1 MLKELKEI
9 LFPRALTCSLCRRE
23 VFHDEPFCK
32 ECISSLPYNDG
43 PICDHCGRKT
53 SSAAAYC
60 DSCREKN
67 IQFDKARS
75 PFCYEKPIS
84 YALQRLKYEN
94 AKFLAEDLAP
104 YLVRTYLTEFWTVD
118 CIVFAPM
125 TEKRKKARGYN
136 QAELLVNAFS
146 GKTNIPVLP
155 DVLYKRRETESQVNM
170 TQKERLMNLS
180 GSFGV
185 RNAGSVKGK
194 SVLFIDDVLTT
205 GATADCCAF
214 ALKRA
219 GAASVYVLTAA
230 SVPDRSAKIK
240 KESGDPAAEKEC

>member
-53 SSAAAYC
+53 SSSAAYC

-67 IQFDKARS
+67 IRFDKARS
-75 PFCYEKPIS
+75 SFCYEKPIS

-125 TEKRKKARGYN
+125 TEKRKKTRGYN
-136 QAELLVNAFS
+136 QAELLANAFS
-146 GKTNIPVLP
+146 LKTHIPVLS
-155 DVLYKRRETESQVNM
+155 DVLYKRRDTESQVNM

-185 RNAGSVKGK
+185 RNSGEIKGK

-219 GAASVYVLTAA
+219 GAASVFVLTVA
-230 SVPDRSAKIK
+230 SVSDRSAKIG
-240 KESGDPAAEKEC
+240 KESEKRSPEEE

>member
-23 VFHDEPFCK
+23 VFHGEPFCK
-32 ECISSLPYNDG
+32 QCIASLPYNDG

-230 SVPDRSAKIK
+230 SVPDRSAKIG
-240 KESGDPAAEKEC
+240 KESEKRSPEEE

>member
-9 LFPRALTCSLCRRE
+9 LFPRTLTCSLCRRE
-23 VFHDEPFCK
+23 VFHGEPFCK

-136 QAELLVNAFS
+136 QAELLANAFS

-240 KESGDPAAEKEC
+240 KESGDPAAEKE

>member
-67 IQFDKARS
+67 IRFDKARS
-75 PFCYEKPIS
+75 SFCYEKPIS

-94 AKFLAEDLAP
+94 AKLLA
-104 YLVRTYLTEFWTVD
+104 
-118 CIVFAPM
+118 
-125 TEKRKKARGYN
+125 
-136 QAELLVNAFS
+136 NAFS
-146 GKTNIPVLP
+146 LKTHIPVLS
-155 DVLYKRRETESQVNM
+155 DVLYKRRDTESQVNM

-185 RNAGSVKGK
+185 RNSGAIKGK

-219 GAASVYVLTAA
+219 GAASVFVLTVA
-230 SVPDRSAKIK
+230 SVSDRSAKIG
-240 KESGDPAAEKEC
+240 KESEKRSPEEE

>member
-23 VFHDEPFCK
+23 VFHGEPFCK
-32 ECISSLPYNDG
+32 QCIASLPYNDG

-194 SVLFIDDVLTT
+194 SILFIDDVLTT

>member
-23 VFHDEPFCK
+23 VFHGEPFCK

-230 SVPDRSAKIK
+230 SVSDRSAKIG
-240 KESGDPAAEKEC
+240 KESEKRSPEEE